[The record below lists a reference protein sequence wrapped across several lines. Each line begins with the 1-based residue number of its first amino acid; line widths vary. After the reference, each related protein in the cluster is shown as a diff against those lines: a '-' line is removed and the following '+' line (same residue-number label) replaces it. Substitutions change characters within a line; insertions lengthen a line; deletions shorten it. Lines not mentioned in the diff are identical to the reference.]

1 MQIAYRQLDEL
12 ISELSNIYQDVE
24 EEFIKKLYF
33 MEYDEVLTDINII
46 YSSTVTPSDTT
57 KEFELDSQKLAAQAI
72 SQDQFN
78 ARWGRD

>member
-1 MQIAYRQLDEL
+1 LQIAYRQLDEL

-24 EEFIKKLYF
+24 EELIKKLYF